1 MIGYQYS
8 IGRTQSGYSSA
19 AHNRLLAGGR
29 MALSG
34 DLCFGFALCERKTE
48 TQTRMKYSKVGD
60 HTTTGRNMCHT
71 RRFGFTTN
79 ASSHIWPALPAA
91 STAW

>member
-34 DLCFGFALCERKTE
+34 DLCFGLRPASAKPKHK
-48 TQTRMKYSKVGD
+48 TRMKYSKVGD

-79 ASSHIWPALPAA
+79 ASSHIWLALPAA